1 MILMS
6 FSHVFI
12 TISLLTIV
20 GAVIG
25 GVTNYIAIKM
35 LFKPTRAIMIGRFRL
50 PFTPGLIPRRREEIA
65 VQLGRLVM
73 KHLITEDRLRM
84 KIQDP
89 AFAEQMN
96 HIAEKR
102 IREWLDQS
110 GFWETPLS
118 RWVDAD
124 VLTENIRKK
133 LEEALRNHLQS
144 SKSLTMNE
152 VMGSWAI
159 AIESRLPKVAQWV
172 ARSLIAYLDSP
183 EGRNKVLEQLNAV
196 FAGKGFFGNI
206 LGLFLGNQSLVEK
219 IYSELLALLKRP
231 DFAAMIEAVL
241 NEEWHKLKNRSL
253 GEVLT
258 AFQPADWA
266 TLIVER
272 LPIEKWGQLPPQ
284 KLLGEFKEDWLKVIP
299 KVVHSLLN
307 LLAERVP
314 EILEMLNLEALVTDQ
329 VRQFSIQELEDVVLM
344 ISKKEFKMITY
355 LGALLGGAIGFIQAG
370 VVLMLG

>member
-110 GFWETPLS
+110 GFWEAPLS

>member
-12 TISLLTIV
+12 TIALLTIV

-124 VLTENIRKK
+124 VLTENIRKN

-159 AIESRLPKVAQWV
+159 AIEFRLPKVAQWV

>member
-110 GFWETPLS
+110 GFWEAPLS

-231 DFAAMIEAVL
+231 DFAAMIEAIL

>member
-12 TISLLTIV
+12 TIALLTIV

>member
-12 TISLLTIV
+12 TIALLTIV

-133 LEEALRNHLQS
+133 LEGALRNHLQS

-152 VMGSWAI
+152 VMGSW

-241 NEEWHKLKNRSL
+241 NEEWQQLKKRSL
-253 GEVLT
+253 DEVLT

-266 TLIVER
+266 SLIIER
-272 LPIEKWGQLPPQ
+272 LPLEKWGQLPPQ
-284 KLLGEFKEDWLKVIP
+284 KILGDFKEDWLNAIP

-314 EILEMLNLEALVTDQ
+314 EILETLNLAALVTDQ

-355 LGALLGGAIGFIQAG
+355 LGALLGGVIGFIQAG
-370 VVLMLG
+370 IVLMLG